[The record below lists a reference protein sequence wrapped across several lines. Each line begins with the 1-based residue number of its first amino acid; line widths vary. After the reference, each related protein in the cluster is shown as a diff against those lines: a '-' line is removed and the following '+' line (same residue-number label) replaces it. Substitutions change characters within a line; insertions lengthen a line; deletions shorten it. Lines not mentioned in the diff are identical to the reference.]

1 MLIIVDQNN
10 GVPVYRQIVDQIR
23 FHVATG
29 IAREGDELPST
40 RALSQRLGVN
50 PMTVSK
56 AYSLLEEE
64 GLLDR
69 RPGVPLTVRKQPR
82 HSAGHNRL
90 EQLRAVL
97 DPAVA
102 SARQLGISPRK
113 AADLFHAMMQ
123 DATTESETKS

>member
-23 FHVATG
+23 FHVASG
-29 IAREGDELPST
+29 IAKVGDELPST

-69 RPGVPLTVRKQPR
+69 RPGLPLTVKRQTR
-82 HSAGHNRL
+82 NSAEQNRID
-90 EQLRAVL
+90 QLRTVL

-113 AADLFHAMMQ
+113 AADLLREMMH
-123 DATTESETKS
+123 DANRDSEADE